1 MKHIY
6 LLLLVLFSCS
16 LSAQQSPI
24 EKPKKFHLE
33 SFGYPISSFNE
44 QHAMFKVNYE
54 VSDKFHMEL
63 QTFYDT
69 YLTSN
74 RTRVAL
80 RVKKFIGSKLYVFSV
95 SEIEFSQDKVGG
107 PSCQK
112 PRASIGSGA
121 GYQIN
126 EKISLEAGINF
137 AINKGTIG
145 AFGEPAF
152 TIPVMSAFSSR
163 IRF

>member
-1 MKHIY
+1 MKRIY
-6 LLLLVLFSCS
+6 FLLFVLLS
-16 LSAQQSPI
+16 LGISAQHSPI
-24 EKPKKFHLE
+24 ETPEKLHLE
-33 SFGYPISSFNE
+33 SFGYPVSSFNE
-44 QHAMFKVNYE
+44 QHAMFQLNYE
-54 VSDKFHMEL
+54 VSDKFHTQL

-80 RVKKFIGSKLYVFSV
+80 RIKKFFGSKLYVFSG
-95 SEIEFSQDKVGG
+95 SEIEFSQNKIGG

-112 PRASIGSGA
+112 PRVSVGSGA

-137 AINKGTIG
+137 AINGGTLG

-152 TIPVMSAFSSR
+152 TMPVMSAFSSR